1 MSTLDSSGGAEFS
14 NQLTTLLGSVQLPQP
29 NKKPPL
35 ERGLKTRRSHETW
48 YVDLTSGSLGR
59 PTHPPGIVSHATCGA
74 DFRHVSTRLGSTG
87 ALIYLEIRR
96 CLRLRGGDVIDG
108 IKWIFKSAT
117 QLAERFGLNERT
129 VRRHLNEQVKQGLWN
144 REKKEAKWGKQVY
157 WYSVGEVDLLS
168 GPVRSDQAKR
178 PDQPDK
184 MSASKTRTSTFRK
197 TLPRPASGN
206 NNQQPVSWQVIEER
220 QKAEEAHEE
229 WAGSPA
235 HLEAIAQAKA
245 VAKRQQPTA
254 LTRKDSQ
261 RPPEAP
267 VRPSPTPLGSL
278 TSSSPSSS
286 SYSPPGP
293 HYATLPSPSLPP
305 SQVNPQS
312 PLASTAHS
320 SPLRR

>member
-1 MSTLDSSGGAEFS
+1 M
-14 NQLTTLLGSVQLPQP
+14 
-29 NKKPPL
+29 
-35 ERGLKTRRSHETW
+35 
-48 YVDLTSGSLGR
+48 
-59 PTHPPGIVSHATCGA
+59 SHATCGA

-96 CLRLRGGDVIDG
+96 CLRLRGGDVIEG
-108 IKWIFKSAT
+108 VKWIFKSAV

-197 TLPRPASGN
+197 ALPGPASGTTE
-206 NNQQPVSWQVIEER
+206 QPSLEER
-220 QKAEEAHEE
+220 RTWLEPLSAEQ
-229 WAGSPA
+229 
-235 HLEAIAQAKA
+235 LEINRKAIAELR
-245 VAKRQQPTA
+245 AKRQQPTA

-261 RPPEAP
+261 RPLEAP
-267 VRPSPTPLGSL
+267 VRPSPTPPGSL
-278 TSSSPSSS
+278 TSSSPSSA

-293 HYATLPSPSLPP
+293 HSSTSPSPSLPP

-312 PLASTAHS
+312 PLGSTTHP